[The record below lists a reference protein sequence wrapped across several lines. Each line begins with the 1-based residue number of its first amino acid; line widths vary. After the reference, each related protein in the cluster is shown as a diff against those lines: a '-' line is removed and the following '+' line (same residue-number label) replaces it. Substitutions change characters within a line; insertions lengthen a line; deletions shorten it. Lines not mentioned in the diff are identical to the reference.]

1 MSKLSIITDI
11 AGNVA
16 KAGLSAAAHG
26 VGKATMAGLGAMGRG
41 EIKLAKAGAE
51 AVKTGAALGV
61 KGAEAGY
68 KAGRFLVKDARAGM
82 SDPRASHNVVG
93 RMAANAKNAVK
104 GTGEWKYA
112 TSKYDKDTGKVH
124 HTDAHFSASKKMLA
138 GLIVPGAIVSTME
151 GVDAMD
157 KRQMGT
163 MTGGVVTS
171 TPKMEKETYGT
182 MNNGGATG
190 DLVFA
195 LHANRHG

>member
-1 MSKLSIITDI
+1 MSRLSIIKNI
-11 AGNVA
+11 AGNMA
-16 KAGLSAAAHG
+16 KAGAATVAHG
-26 VGKATMAGLGAMGRG
+26 VGKATMAGLGAMGRA
-41 EIKLAKAGAE
+41 EIKTGKMAVE
-51 AVKTGAALGV
+51 ATKTGAALGV
-61 KGAEAGY
+61 KGAELAY
-68 KAGRFLVKDARAGM
+68 KAGKFLVKDAKAGM
-82 SDPRASHNVVG
+82 SDPRASHNLVG
-93 RMAANAKNAVK
+93 RMAANVKNGIK

-112 TSKYDKDTGKVH
+112 KSEYDKDTGKVH

-163 MTGGVVTS
+163 MSGGVVTS
-171 TPKMEKETYGT
+171 TPKIEKETYGT
-182 MNNGGATG
+182 INNGGATG

>member
-1 MSKLSIITDI
+1 MSRLSIIKNI
-11 AGNVA
+11 AGNMA
-16 KAGLSAAAHG
+16 KAGAATVAHG

-51 AVKTGAALGV
+51 AVKTGAALG
-61 KGAEAGY
+61 
-68 KAGRFLVKDARAGM
+68 VKDARAGM

>member
-1 MSKLSIITDI
+1 MSKLSIVENVV
-11 AGNVA
+11 GNIA
-16 KAGLSAAAHG
+16 KAGMSAAAHG
-26 VGKATMAGLGAMGRG
+26 IGKATMAGLGAMGRA
-41 EIKLAKAGAE
+41 EIKTGKMAVE
-51 AVKTGAALGV
+51 ATKTGAALGV
-61 KGAEAGY
+61 KGAELAY
-68 KAGRFLVKDARAGM
+68 KAGKFLVKDARAGM
-82 SDPRASHNVVG
+82 SDPRASHNLVG

-151 GVDAMD
+151 DVGTMD

-163 MTGGVVTS
+163 MSGGVVTS
-171 TPKMEKETYGT
+171 TPKIEKETYGT
-182 MNNGGATG
+182 INNGGATG

>member
-1 MSKLSIITDI
+1 MSRLSIIKNI
-11 AGNVA
+11 AGNMA
-16 KAGLSAAAHG
+16 KAGAATVAHG
-26 VGKATMAGLGAMGRG
+26 VGKATMAGLGAMGRA
-41 EIKLAKAGAE
+41 EIKTGKMAVE
-51 AVKTGAALGV
+51 ATKTGAALGV
-61 KGAEAGY
+61 KGAELAY
-68 KAGRFLVKDARAGM
+68 KAGKFLVKDAKAGM
-82 SDPRASHNVVG
+82 SDPRASHNLVG

-112 TSKYDKDTGKVH
+112 KSEYDKDTGKVH

-163 MTGGVVTS
+163 MSGGVVTA
-171 TPKMEKETYGT
+171 TPSMQKETYGT
-182 MNNGGATG
+182 LNNGGATG